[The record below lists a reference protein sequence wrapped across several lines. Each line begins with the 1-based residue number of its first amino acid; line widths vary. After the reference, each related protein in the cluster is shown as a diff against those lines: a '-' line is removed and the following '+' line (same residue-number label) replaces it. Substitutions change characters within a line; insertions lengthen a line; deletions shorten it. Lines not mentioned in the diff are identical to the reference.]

1 MKFFPANSR
10 PVFDP
15 QAAEGA
21 RTFAVKF
28 FSDTDCTVFG
38 RPSLQRP
45 APNDR
50 GVRCHTEP
58 HGDVH
63 AVFGEN
69 ALNENRSS
77 VITPVQV
84 ALKRSFSFVGLM
96 GKVRSIL
103 TPSSAP

>member
-10 PVFDP
+10 PAFDP

-50 GVRCHTEP
+50 GVRYHAEP

-63 AVFGEN
+63 AGLGTN
-69 ALNENRSS
+69 APNENRSS
-77 VITPVQV
+77 VVAPVQV
-84 ALKRSFSFVGLM
+84 ALKRPFSFAGLL
-96 GKVRSIL
+96 GKVRGIV